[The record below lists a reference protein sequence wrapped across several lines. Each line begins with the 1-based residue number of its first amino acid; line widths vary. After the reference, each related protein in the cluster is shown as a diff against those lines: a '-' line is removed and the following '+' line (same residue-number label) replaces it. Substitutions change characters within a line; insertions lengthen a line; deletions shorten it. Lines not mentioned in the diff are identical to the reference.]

1 MQRVPFAEVDARP
14 YFDWWR
20 ERFAPEPEPF
30 AGLRCYQ
37 RGKSNIWIGAVD
49 IAGLATTRTD
59 AVGVPLLRVG
69 RRMWKPTSVAIVTF
83 GSDSQGN
90 VLDVDRDEARA
101 FLDGTPL
108 ELPADDRRWADV
120 SPGFLVVRHAGV
132 ALGCGEWREAAILSC
147 IPKGKRISEID
158 VYTPGG

>member
-20 ERFAPEPEPF
+20 ERFAPAPEPF

-49 IAGLATTRTD
+49 IGGLATTRTD

-101 FLDGTPL
+101 FLGGTPL
-108 ELPADDRRWADV
+108 ELPADDPRWADV

-147 IPKGKRISEID
+147 IPKSKRISEID

>member
-101 FLDGTPL
+101 FLGGTPL

-120 SPGFLVVRHAGV
+120 SPVSWSFVTPAWRWAVANGAKRRFCRASPKAREFLKSTCTHRAG
-132 ALGCGEWREAAILSC
+132 
-147 IPKGKRISEID
+147 
-158 VYTPGG
+158 